1 MTEGKEL
8 THWLDNLLTELEGI
22 NVRRKSSRRLR
33 IDVEASAL
41 PALLELLR
49 GRASYVHLS
58 AISCVDWPD
67 DDQFELVYHVWSY
80 ELQSLVSA
88 HTRIPREPGVYI
100 SVYDIYTPA
109 AFFERDI
116 HEMFGV
122 FFEGSPDM
130 SKFILTEWDG
140 PPPMRKDF
148 DSEAWVNEHFDF
160 QDYNPDWLQDIVAQ
174 GGGIAI
180 RPDEQRFSR
189 RGKSDESNGD
199 GSGGGGHR

>member
-1 MTEGKEL
+1 MPTPAAVVGAICNRDRRDGDSRDCKSLPQRRGSIHRVSEL
-8 THWLDNLLTELEGI
+8 PQ
-22 NVRRKSSRRLR
+22 RC
-33 IDVEASAL
+33 A
-41 PALLELLR
+41 
-49 GRASYVHLS
+49 
-58 AISCVDWPD
+58 
-67 DDQFELVYHVWSY
+67 
-80 ELQSLVSA
+80 
-88 HTRIPREPGVYI
+88 
-100 SVYDIYTPA
+100 IYTPA
-109 AFFERDI
+109 AFFERDT

-160 QDYNPDWLQDIVAQ
+160 QDYNPDWLQEIIAQ

-189 RGKSDESNGD
+189 RSGHPAKGAGD
-199 GSGGGGHR
+199 SAGGNVEDKR

>member
-1 MTEGKEL
+1 MSDAKAL
-8 THWLDNLLTELEGI
+8 SSWIDNLLTELEGI
-22 NVRRKSSRRLR
+22 EVRRQSSRRLR
-33 IDVEASAL
+33 VDVEASAL
-41 PALLELLR
+41 PALLALLR

-67 DDQFELVYHVWSY
+67 DNQFELVYHVWSY
-80 ELQSLVSA
+80 EMQSLVSA
-88 HTRIPREPGVYI
+88 HTRIAREPGVYI

-160 QDYNPDWLQDIVAQ
+160 QDYNPDWLQEIVAD

-189 RGKSDESNGD
+189 RNTDT
-199 GSGGGGHR
+199 SGE